1 MMRIDRMGDGLEAEK
16 VLCLWAEEQKYI
28 TAMRR
33 AYELITGVLLNDA
46 CVPRPLGKGIV
57 DKLLRQ

>member
-1 MMRIDRMGDGLEAEK
+1 MMRIDRVGDGLETEEVLFLRAEQ
-16 VLCLWAEEQKYI
+16 QKYV
-28 TAMRR
+28 A
-33 AYELITGVLLNDA
+33 ALCCADELITGVLLNDA